1 MKNNFTDMD
10 TISENSAIAGIINGK
25 KLNGQDSGNSH
36 KKVELGSY
44 GFRLA
49 GKNHGDLNSLRN
61 SLYTIYNRYLGELT
75 GKQNQKTRNIQG
87 QIDTVNRKIT
97 GVNNQVEHIETQEIP
112 QQQKETEIFQ
122 NDIERIRIEAE
133 AGFVD
138 SDFNWVKTILFTLF
152 SSLLGL
158 SLVFFYTSLVY
169 NGLFKNLGVA
179 LQASEAANSTSLFN
193 SLLDI
198 KSLFTFNT
206 GIVLSYLFSSL
217 FLTMGLLLHTK
228 PTVHTLAARVW
239 NRIGKGL
246 LLMVALA
253 AEVIFA
259 YKIEKNIDII
269 KSITLPDYV
278 ATHSIK
284 GVLFSVDVLIVIV
297 MGFVA
302 YLIWSS
308 ALEATFNEWNKR
320 NPRKLAVVKIRELE
334 KKIRRRRYNISEL
347 RNKLSL
353 LRGQLNELNQNLETL
368 KNDLNQVFFE
378 PVELEERLEAFFG
391 GWLRY
396 VNNHE
401 DLKPTVK
408 QHQEAFL
415 TVKRA
420 MLGNVPQNLL
430 SNN

>member
-1 MKNNFTDMD
+1 MKNNFTDMN
-10 TISENSAIAGIINGK
+10 TISEISATAGIINGK
-25 KLNGQDSGNSH
+25 KLNGQNSGNGH
-36 KKVELGSY
+36 KKVELGAY

-49 GKNHGDLNSLRN
+49 GKNRGDLNSLRN

-97 GVNNQVEHIETQEIP
+97 GANNQVEHIETQEIP
-112 QQQKETEIFQ
+112 QQQKEIEIFQ
-122 NDIERIRIEAE
+122 NDIEKIRIEAE

-152 SSLLGL
+152 SFLLGL

-169 NGLFKNLGVA
+169 NGLFKDLGVA
-179 LQASEAANSTSLFN
+179 LQVSEAANSTSLFN

-228 PTVHTLAARVW
+228 PTVQTLAARVW

-259 YKIEKNIDII
+259 YKIEKNIDMI

-278 ATHSIK
+278 VTHSIK
-284 GVLFSVDVLIVIV
+284 GILFSVDVLIVIV

-334 KKIRRRRYNISEL
+334 KKIRRRRYNISEF
-347 RNKLSL
+347 RNKLSV
-353 LRGQLNELNQNLETL
+353 LRGQLNELDQNMETL

-401 DLKPTVK
+401 DLKPAVK

-415 TVKRA
+415 AVKRA